1 VGPNLGADSIAAGKK
16 ATLIGVALIFL
27 FMALYYR
34 TLGIV
39 ADIALSLNV
48 LFLLAILTSLGATL
62 TLPGVAAIA
71 LTVGMAVDA
80 NILLSERLK
89 EELHEGK
96 NLREAIASA
105 WTRAWTSIRDGNLSS
120 IITAIL
126 LYIIG
131 TMLIKGFAVTF
142 GLGVVVSLLVAVLVS
157 RVLLVAIS
165 PVKLGRVGQFFFSS
179 GFHTK

>member
-1 VGPNLGADSIAAGKK
+1 LAICVL
-16 ATLIGVALIFL
+16 LIFWYRVPGL
-27 FMALYYR
+27 IASINLLLY
-34 TLGIV
+34 GIV
-39 ADIALSLNV
+39 M
-48 LFLLAILTSLGATL
+48 LFIIQRLPVVLTSAG
-62 TLPGVAAIA
+62 IA
-71 LTVGMAVDA
+71 GFIISLGMAVDA